1 MIRPWKV
8 FLSVAVGAAMTPGA
22 ALAQAPTLN
31 LDLGSPTAFSAFV
44 PGVTQDYTST
54 LTADVFST
62 AANATLTVHDAGTTN
77 VGKMANGAYALPQAV
92 QAGAVKNVAATDTV
106 PAHTVPAAPVFAP
119 LGGTAAPTTL
129 LTYDAPVHQ
138 TATITFRQSVAA
150 TDALRTGSYS
160 KTLTFTLSTTSP

>member
-8 FLSVAVGAAMTPGA
+8 FLSVAASAAVMPGVA
-22 ALAQAPTLN
+22 MAQTPTLN
-31 LDLGSPTAFSAFV
+31 LDLSTPTAFSSFV
-44 PGVTQDYTST
+44 PGVSRDYTAT

-62 AANATLTVHDAGTTN
+62 AANATLSVHDASTTN
-77 VGKMANGAYALPQAV
+77 VGKMINGAWALPQSV

-119 LGGTAAPTTL
+119 LGGTAAPTAL

-138 TATITFRQSVAA
+138 TATITFKQAVAA
-150 TDALRTGSYS
+150 TDALRTA
-160 KTLTFTLSTTSP
+160 LTPRR